1 MIVAPAFAPR
11 GGWPKAAC
19 RTGLLAIAVG
29 AGTLA
34 PAWAD
39 SGAPA
44 WQRAFHD
51 YSTGLV
57 FEVPAPLVIGKRR
70 GHARHDLVIE
80 IDSAD
85 LPKAGSSASLCAVA
99 LKEQS
104 EDVRAL
110 DQAALNTPEMLEQLT
125 QSMRL
130 TLKLLGR
137 VETIRPLGF
146 GNGVPGAAAVITP
159 TLGPDHENVRQ
170 YIAIA
175 DTPTYRIS
183 LSCATTAAAIGRASP
198 LFEALAGSIR
208 IEAAR

>member
-1 MIVAPAFAPR
+1 MIVALALRAWCGCR
-11 GGWPKAAC
+11 SAVSLAVVLAAV
-19 RTGLLAIAVG
+19 AAVTVASAG
-29 AGTLA
+29 AA
-34 PAWAD
+34 E
-39 SGAPA
+39 SGAPS

-70 GHARHDLVIE
+70 GHARHDLVID

-99 LKEQS
+99 LKEQP
-104 EDVRAL
+104 EDIRAL

>member
-1 MIVAPAFAPR
+1 MIVALALRAWNGCR
-11 GGWPKAAC
+11 SAVSLAAVLAAVT
-19 RTGLLAIAVG
+19 TGTVASAG
-29 AGTLA
+29 AAET
-34 PAWAD
+34 
-39 SGAPA
+39 GAPS

-70 GHARHDLVIE
+70 GHARHDLIID

-85 LPKAGSSASLCAVA
+85 LPKAGTSASLCSVA
-99 LKEQS
+99 LKEQP

-110 DQAALNTPEMLEQLT
+110 DQAALNTPEALEHLK

-130 TLKLLGR
+130 TVKLLGR
-137 VETIRPLGF
+137 IETIEPLSF
-146 GNGVPGAAAVITP
+146 GNGVHGAVAVITP

-183 LSCATTAAAIGRASP
+183 LSCATTAAALGKARP
-198 LFEALAGSIR
+198 LFDALVGSLR
-208 IEAAR
+208 IVTDR